1 MAFTFDE
8 SPLTATG
15 VEACAVVPF
24 PNWPLALSPQQ
35 STPPEVVRAHVSLKL
50 CSDPWTIQR
59 GIQLAKLGLAELSG
73 HAVAK
78 AVPARVGVVAYYEW
92 VTLTFTLT
100 FTTAHGS
107 SGSEDYRP
115 LRQTVKR
122 HRPFSFGVF
131 RGWFVGVGAK
141 TVPPASEIMPTPL
154 A

>member
-1 MAFTFDE
+1 M
-8 SPLTATG
+8 
-15 VEACAVVPF
+15 
-24 PNWPLALSPQQ
+24 PQDHGHRERGQ
-35 STPPEVVRAHVSLKL
+35 QLRAHVSLKL

-92 VTLTFTLT
+92 VTLTLT

-115 LRQTVKR
+115 LRQAVKR

-131 RGWFVGVGAK
+131 RGWFVGAGAK
-141 TVPPASEIMPTPL
+141 TDPQDGRPGTQPGNAAACFTRVASGSY
-154 A
+154 